1 MKITLVAA
9 IAKNNIIGINNSL
22 PWNIPE
28 DLKKFKAMTSGH
40 PILMGR
46 KTFESIG
53 RPLPNR
59 KNIVLT
65 SDEKYFFKGI
75 DITNSFVE
83 AINLIKELN
92 EEIFIIGGSSIYK
105 LFESSASQLAI
116 THIEKEF
123 EGDSYFPAFNWSRW
137 EIKSEE
143 KFFDEK
149 SQINCRLTIYQRKV

>member
-22 PWNIPE
+22 PWDIPE
-28 DLKKFKAMTSGH
+28 DLKRFKAITSGH

-65 SDEKYFFKGI
+65 GDEDYFFEGI
-75 DITNSFVE
+75 DVTNNFDE
-83 AINLIKELN
+83 AKELIKNLN
-92 EEIFIIGGSSIYK
+92 EEVFIIGGSSIYK
-105 LFESSASQLAI
+105 LFESSADELAI

-123 EGDSYFPAFNWSRW
+123 EGDSYFPDFDWSKW
-137 EIKSEE
+137 AVKEE
-143 KFFDEK
+143 ERFFDEK
-149 SQINCRLTIYQRKV
+149 SQTNCRLTIYKR

>member
-22 PWNIPE
+22 PWDIPE
-28 DLKKFKAMTSGH
+28 DLKRFKAMTSGH

-65 SDEKYFFKGI
+65 GDEDYFFEGI
-75 DITNSFVE
+75 DVTNNFDE
-83 AINLIKELN
+83 AKELIKNLN
-92 EEIFIIGGSSIYK
+92 EEVFIIGGSSIYK
-105 LFESSASQLAI
+105 LFESSADELAI

-123 EGDSYFPAFNWSRW
+123 EGDSYFPDFDWSKW
-137 EIKSEE
+137 AVKKEE
-143 KFFDEK
+143 RFFDEK
-149 SQINCRLTIYQRKV
+149 SQTNCRLTIYKR